1 MSAQPSILAEDSIQL
16 LKKLISTPSFSREEV
31 ETANIINTFLEKRGI
46 ATNRFLNNIWA
57 KNKYFDESKPTILLN
72 SHHDTVRPNKA
83 YTLDPFSP
91 IEQDGKLY
99 GLGSNDA
106 GGCLV
111 SLIATFLHFYPQ
123 ENLKYNFILATTAEE
138 EISGSNGVE
147 ILLPQL
153 PKIDFGIVGEP
164 TQMNLALAEKGL
176 MVLDCMAMGRA
187 GHAARNEGDN
197 ALYKAVRDLNW
208 VMNYE
213 YERVSDLLGP
223 MKMTAT
229 VINTENKQ
237 HNVIPPQCTFVVDVR
252 VNELYTFEE
261 VLDII
266 QSNMESVITPRSF
279 RLRSTAIAVEH
290 PIVQAGIKIGRTYYG
305 SPTTSDKAL
314 MNFPALKMGPGH
326 SSRSHAADEYIFVDE
341 IIEGIDLYIKL
352 LEQIV

>member
-1 MSAQPSILAEDSIQL
+1 M
-16 LKKLISTPSFSREEV
+16 
-31 ETANIINTFLEKRGI
+31 
-46 ATNRFLNNIWA
+46 
-57 KNKYFDESKPTILLN
+57 
-72 SHHDTVRPNKA
+72 
-83 YTLDPFSP
+83 
-91 IEQDGKLY
+91 
-99 GLGSNDA
+99 
-106 GGCLV
+106 V

-123 ENLKYNFILATTAEE
+123 ENLKYNFILAATAEE

-197 ALYKAVRDLNW
+197 ALYKAIRDLNW
-208 VMNYE
+208 IMNYE

-266 QSNMESVITPRSF
+266 QSNMESVVTPRSF

-326 SSRSHAADEYIFVDE
+326 SSRSHAADEYIFTDE
-341 IIEGIDLYIKL
+341 IKEGIDLYINL